1 MRQLVFE
8 LSSKQSINPVR
19 LFLFLVMCIGMISC
33 QKGNTPPASQ
43 QNKTNTPDPRD
54 AIIGNYAAIDTI
66 IFWGARINSLYQ
78 SYAYVYHMTLSV
90 TKDPSNSTNIILSET
105 TNGDTKTWYGMN
117 VISVPYNGNPE
128 TCFNI
133 SDQYFTTT
141 KGLKYYILGSTFF
154 VNPSSGGVYDEYFYG
169 KTMTYYVTGNVLNYN
184 YSGKIV
190 DMPYTEEIFIF

>member
-78 SYAYVYHMTLSV
+78 SYANVYHMTLSV
-90 TKDPSNSTNIILSET
+90 TKDPANSSNIIFSET
-105 TNGDTKTWYGMN
+105 TGGDTKTWYGMN
-117 VISVPYNGNPE
+117 VTNGRNYNGYLY

-133 SDQYFTTT
+133 SDQYFTT
-141 KGLKYYILGSTFF
+141 KNGLKYYILGSTFF
-154 VNPSSGGVYDEYFYG
+154 TSPFLCCHSV
-169 KTMTYYVTGNVLNYN
+169 
-184 YSGKIV
+184 ICH
-190 DMPYTEEIFIF
+190 